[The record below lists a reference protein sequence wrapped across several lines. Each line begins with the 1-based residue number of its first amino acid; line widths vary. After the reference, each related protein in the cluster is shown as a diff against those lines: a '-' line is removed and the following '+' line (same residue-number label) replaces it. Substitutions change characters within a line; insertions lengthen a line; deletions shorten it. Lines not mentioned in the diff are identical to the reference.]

1 MHTYVCVSGG
11 KKCLFFRKFDVL
23 CFLETPVLRFA
34 LPSCLKNSCF
44 YDLVFISSV
53 IIPIP
58 DSPVDF
64 TISDNNTD
72 GLVAFSFLILQ
83 IDSLTIAI
91 LTYLSK
97 LMLDFPPRRKP
108 SKVQTKQTAMK
119 ETKGKIKGVLGDY
132 AMPQIE
138 TTVSIKSFHD
148 LFILQSGCWVI
159 NWVFIIFI

>member
-1 MHTYVCVSGG
+1 MI
-11 KKCLFFRKFDVL
+11 LFLCSKPSKFTVL
-23 CFLETPVLRFA
+23 
-34 LPSCLKNSCF
+34 SK
-44 YDLVFISSV
+44 
-53 IIPIP
+53 
-58 DSPVDF
+58 F
-64 TISDNNTD
+64 TQ
-72 GLVAFSFLILQ
+72 G
-83 IDSLTIAI
+83 

-148 LFILQSGCWVI
+148 LFILKSGC
-159 NWVFIIFI
+159 